1 MLSATTIYTSQLDT
15 LHHPLSKAR
24 FIIHDLSL
32 QASKIH
38 FEQNTKKKKKKKG
51 KTFFVLLLFYFSKSN
66 NVMEDVLGSF
76 FLTLEKGLF
85 FFLNPKLKSWKL
97 VVI

>member
-1 MLSATTIYTSQLDT
+1 MSSATTIYTSQLDT

-38 FEQNTKKKKKKKG
+38 FEQNTKKKKKS
-51 KTFFVLLLFYFSKSN
+51 KTFFCFIAILFFKTN
-66 NVMEDVLGSF
+66 NVMEDVLGSVFFFF
-76 FLTLEKGLF
+76 FLTLETGLF
-85 FFLNPKLKSWKL
+85 FSS
-97 VVI
+97 IQS